1 MIFEFTTPKKSIRR
15 EGQEFSFMKSGREKI
30 TEMIRKQPSFL
41 SHSFGLTTERT
52 ENSFGG
58 KKIQIME
65 RQALTEEQ
73 TLLIAI
79 AEDDVTK
86 FQQVAFSLDQILS
99 LKFEGEMNVLNLA
112 IDSQSTQIVSF
123 LGASL
128 NKVMKEK
135 LTEHEFQGIR
145 AIH

>member
-1 MIFEFTTPKKSIRR
+1 MIFEFTTPKQSIRR

-52 ENSFGG
+52 ENSFAG
-58 KKIQIME
+58 KQIQIME

-86 FQQVAFSLDQILS
+86 F
-99 LKFEGEMNVLNLA
+99 
-112 IDSQSTQIVSF
+112 
-123 LGASL
+123 
-128 NKVMKEK
+128 
-135 LTEHEFQGIR
+135 
-145 AIH
+145 